1 VSNPVKH
8 YDSETVYFIS
18 YAKLPSNIAAG
29 QLMEM
34 VGVGLVINFKS
45 GSVTDMSCTLLT
57 DEAKM
62 FLKDIIVGFNLHEE
76 SIQDLIDAICFRY
89 HGHSQKAI
97 CVAVKQTAERYQQ
110 WRSEKMNKS

>member
-1 VSNPVKH
+1 MKH

-18 YAKLPSNIAAG
+18 YAKLPSNMAAG
-29 QLMEM
+29 QLVEV
-34 VGVGLVINFKS
+34 VGVGLVINYKT
-45 GSVTDMSCTLLT
+45 GRVTDMSCTLIT

-62 FLKDIIVGFNLHEE
+62 FLKDIIVGFNLHED
-76 SIQDLIDAICFRY
+76 SVQDLIDAISFRY

-97 CVAVKQTAERYQQ
+97 CVAVKQSIERYHQ

>member
-1 VSNPVKH
+1 MKH

-18 YAKLPSNIAAG
+18 YAKLPSNMAAG
-29 QLMEM
+29 QLMET
-34 VGVGLVINFKS
+34 VGVGLVINYKS

-57 DEAKM
+57 EEAKM
-62 FLKDIIVGFNLHEE
+62 FLKDIIVGFNLHDDP
-76 SIQDLIDAICFRY
+76 IQDLIDAVSFRY

-110 WRSEKMNKS
+110 WRSEKMNKA

>member
-1 VSNPVKH
+1 MSKQMKH

-18 YAKLPSNIAAG
+18 YAKLPSNMAAG
-29 QLMEM
+29 LLMEM
-34 VGVGLVINFKS
+34 VGVGLVINYKS
-45 GSVTDMSCTLLT
+45 GRITDMSCTLLT

-62 FLKDIIVGFNLHEE
+62 FLKDIIVGFNLHDDT
-76 SIQDLIDAICFRY
+76 IQDLIDAISYRY

-97 CVAVKQTAERYQQ
+97 CVAVKQTAERYHQ

>member
-1 VSNPVKH
+1 MKH

-18 YAKLPSNIAAG
+18 YAKLPNNISAG

-34 VGVGLVINFKS
+34 VGVGFVINYKT
-45 GSVTDMSCTLLT
+45 GAVTDMSCTLLT

-62 FLKDIIVGFNLHEE
+62 FLKDIIVGFNLHEDPV
-76 SIQDLIDAICFRY
+76 QDLIDAITFRY

-97 CVAVKQTAERYQQ
+97 CVASKQTAERYLQ
-110 WRSEKMNKS
+110 WRSEKMNKA